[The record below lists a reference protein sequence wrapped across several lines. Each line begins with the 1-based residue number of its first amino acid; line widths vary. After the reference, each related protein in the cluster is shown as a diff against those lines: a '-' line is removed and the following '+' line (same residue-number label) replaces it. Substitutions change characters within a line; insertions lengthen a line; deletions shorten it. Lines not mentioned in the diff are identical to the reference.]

1 MRENKRRRR
10 RSAEASSS
18 SSSFVVPDVA
28 NDDDED
34 ADELTKTKTTRLYCL
49 LTACF
54 AERCR
59 KEYHQNA
66 NKRAVFEH
74 TVDFGLSRSKI
85 RIDET
90 HVEIS
95 KRQQS
100 DDDDDDDDAIIVLN
114 REDVF
119 AIEPDD
125 LTVYTV
131 VQTSEDAG
139 DSRALAK
146 LEPCRIYSNIIDRVC
161 ALCPSDSVNP
171 ELAPTALIAGFSMHR
186 FGLGVDP
193 KEDTRRKIASLK
205 PYKGNNL
212 AVLDVCTGL
221 AYTAIMAS
229 ELENVSSVTTI
240 ELDPTMTQ
248 ICAMNPHSKGLFG
261 RAKNTTKKRSEDGGE
276 DYEKNNIISQL
287 YGNAFDVIQTL
298 PDRAFDRIIHDP
310 PTFALA
316 GELYG
321 EKFYSELF
329 RVLKPSGRVYHYTGD
344 PSSNVAGGGGVRGI
358 VKRMKLVGFES
369 VEIDHHAHGVVAA
382 KQPNVKF
389 FSSERPEKKKAKR
402 EKKPLN
408 EIASN
413 LFTALKPVRLR
424 DDDSEAAQELKA
436 ILELA
441 RSRTDENG
449 DGDENGVRERIRAE
463 AKKKVGST
471 VAKYWKAKFKEFGES
486 EAVKDAAPL
495 TGSAVNVAVTGLV
508 LRIFLPRL
516 AALNAVGGFDELA
529 EFFGIPP
536 REDLI
541 GYLDQINGQ
550 PMIAI
555 FGIYVLLF
563 FAEKVTMTDEFLPIG
578 FVLPVLSPMVFG
590 NVLNGT
596 VLTSLASTIAASAN
610 FWLGRTVLRE
620 KALNFKWFSKDGEPT
635 RERKWYQALD
645 RRFNSENYP
654 DQFVPEGF
662 KSALLLRLC
671 PILPI
676 PISGNW
682 YVCGVTKLKYWE
694 FFAAHFIGS
703 SKTAFIDAY
712 LGSIILRTILSPE
725 VDGVTG
731 AVKEQAKNAVI
742 FETCALLGVSIL
754 VSTYATQLF
763 TDILDEEG
771 VDADSFGFGN
781 KEEEEEKQE
790 TTTNT
795 FAFVGAAAAST
806 DNDEDEGT
814 SSPEAA
820 ETEENKKLNR
830 ALPGES
836 FDLMSTDEDGEVFI
850 NAGDY
855 LSRQRAL
862 ESGDFDAL
870 ADMDQAFEK
879 LSEVDDMGPDM

>member
-1 MRENKRRRR
+1 MSSMRTCNRVSACAHYATKKKFVTRTPVDSYYSYDERQSFFRRRKRENERRRRR

-18 SSSFVVPDVA
+18 SSSFVVDDVA

-74 TVDFGLSRSKI
+74 TVDFGLSRSEI

-90 HVEIS
+90 RVEIS

-100 DDDDDDDDAIIVLN
+100 VDDDDDDDDAMIVLN

-146 LEPCRIYSNIIDRVC
+146 LEPCRIYSNTIDRVC
-161 ALCPSDSVNP
+161 ALCPSDSVNS

-261 RAKNTTKKRSEDGGE
+261 RAKNTTKKRREDGGE
-276 DYEKNNIISQL
+276 DDYEKHNIISQL

-369 VEIDHHAHGVVAA
+369 VEIDQHAHGVVAA

-389 FSSERPEKKKAKR
+389 FSSGKKEKNMLKNAPNKR
-402 EKKPLN
+402 GKTSSSK
-408 EIASN
+408 
-413 LFTALKPVRLR
+413 RR
-424 DDDSEAAQELKA
+424 DESFK
-436 ILELA
+436 
-441 RSRTDENG
+441 
-449 DGDENGVRERIRAE
+449 GVRERR
-463 AKKKVGST
+463 
-471 VAKYWKAKFKEFGES
+471 
-486 EAVKDAAPL
+486 
-495 TGSAVNVAVTGLV
+495 
-508 LRIFLPRL
+508 
-516 AALNAVGGFDELA
+516 GGRGRNSSFDDDEFDE
-529 EFFGIPP
+529 F
-536 REDLI
+536 D
-541 GYLDQINGQ
+541 
-550 PMIAI
+550 
-555 FGIYVLLF
+555 V
-563 FAEKVTMTDEFLPIG
+563 
-578 FVLPVLSPMVFG
+578 
-590 NVLNGT
+590 
-596 VLTSLASTIAASAN
+596 
-610 FWLGRTVLRE
+610 
-620 KALNFKWFSKDGEPT
+620 
-635 RERKWYQALD
+635 
-645 RRFNSENYP
+645 
-654 DQFVPEGF
+654 
-662 KSALLLRLC
+662 
-671 PILPI
+671 
-676 PISGNW
+676 
-682 YVCGVTKLKYWE
+682 
-694 FFAAHFIGS
+694 S
-703 SKTAFIDAY
+703 S
-712 LGSIILRTILSPE
+712 SS
-725 VDGVTG
+725 
-731 AVKEQAKNAVI
+731 
-742 FETCALLGVSIL
+742 S
-754 VSTYATQLF
+754 S
-763 TDILDEEG
+763 
-771 VDADSFGFGN
+771 SF
-781 KEEEEEKQE
+781 
-790 TTTNT
+790 
-795 FAFVGAAAAST
+795 
-806 DNDEDEGT
+806 
-814 SSPEAA
+814 
-820 ETEENKKLNR
+820 
-830 ALPGES
+830 
-836 FDLMSTDEDGEVFI
+836 
-850 NAGDY
+850 
-855 LSRQRAL
+855 
-862 ESGDFDAL
+862 
-870 ADMDQAFEK
+870 
-879 LSEVDDMGPDM
+879 

>member
-1 MRENKRRRR
+1 MRYCAFRTFNRVAECAFYTPTKKKKFVTRTPVDSYYYDDDDGVRSASRRRKRENERRRRR
-10 RSAEASSS
+10 RSAALEASSS
-18 SSSFVVPDVA
+18 LSSPFVSVDVA

-34 ADELTKTKTTRLYCL
+34 PADELTKTKTTRYYCL

-85 RIDET
+85 RIDEA

-100 DDDDDDDDAIIVLN
+100 DDDDDDDGAIVLN

-146 LEPCRIYSNIIDRVC
+146 LEPCRIYSNTIDRVC

-261 RAKNTTKKRSEDGGE
+261 CAKNTTKRSEDGGE

-369 VEIDHHAHGVVAA
+369 VEIDQHAHGVVAA

-389 FSSERPEKKKAKR
+389 FSSGKKEKNMLKNTPNKR
-402 EKKPLN
+402 
-408 EIASN
+408 
-413 LFTALKPVRLR
+413 
-424 DDDSEAAQELKA
+424 
-436 ILELA
+436 
-441 RSRTDENG
+441 
-449 DGDENGVRERIRAE
+449 
-463 AKKKVGST
+463 
-471 VAKYWKAKFKEFGES
+471 
-486 EAVKDAAPL
+486 
-495 TGSAVNVAVTGLV
+495 
-508 LRIFLPRL
+508 
-516 AALNAVGGFDELA
+516 
-529 EFFGIPP
+529 
-536 REDLI
+536 
-541 GYLDQINGQ
+541 
-550 PMIAI
+550 
-555 FGIYVLLF
+555 
-563 FAEKVTMTDEFLPIG
+563 
-578 FVLPVLSPMVFG
+578 
-590 NVLNGT
+590 
-596 VLTSLASTIAASAN
+596 
-610 FWLGRTVLRE
+610 
-620 KALNFKWFSKDGEPT
+620 
-635 RERKWYQALD
+635 
-645 RRFNSENYP
+645 
-654 DQFVPEGF
+654 
-662 KSALLLRLC
+662 
-671 PILPI
+671 
-676 PISGNW
+676 
-682 YVCGVTKLKYWE
+682 
-694 FFAAHFIGS
+694 
-703 SKTAFIDAY
+703 
-712 LGSIILRTILSPE
+712 
-725 VDGVTG
+725 
-731 AVKEQAKNAVI
+731 
-742 FETCALLGVSIL
+742 
-754 VSTYATQLF
+754 
-763 TDILDEEG
+763 
-771 VDADSFGFGN
+771 
-781 KEEEEEKQE
+781 
-790 TTTNT
+790 
-795 FAFVGAAAAST
+795 
-806 DNDEDEGT
+806 GT
-814 SSPEAA
+814 SSS
-820 ETEENKKLNR
+820 KSSRLR
-830 ALPGES
+830 RDES
-836 FDLMSTDEDGEVFI
+836 FKERRGRERRGRKGRNSSFDDDDDE
-850 NAGDY
+850 
-855 LSRQRAL
+855 
-862 ESGDFDAL
+862 FD
-870 ADMDQAFEK
+870 
-879 LSEVDDMGPDM
+879 V

>member
-1 MRENKRRRR
+1 MTYARTFTRVAECARYATTKKKFVTRTPVDSYYSYDDRQSFFRRRKRENERRRRR

-18 SSSFVVPDVA
+18 SSSFVVDDVA

-74 TVDFGLSRSKI
+74 TVDFGLSRSEI

-90 HVEIS
+90 RVEIS

-100 DDDDDDDDAIIVLN
+100 VDDDDDDDDDAMIVLN

-131 VQTSEDAG
+131 VQTNEDAG

-146 LEPCRIYSNIIDRVC
+146 LEPCRIYSNTIDRVC

-261 RAKNTTKKRSEDGGE
+261 RAKKSEDGGE
-276 DYEKNNIISQL
+276 YDEKNNIISQL

-369 VEIDHHAHGVVAA
+369 VEIDQHAHGVVAA

-389 FSSERPEKKKAKR
+389 FSSGKKEKNMLKNAPNKRGKTFSSKRRDESFKGGRERR
-402 EKKPLN
+402 GGRGRN
-408 EIASN
+408 SS
-413 LFTALKPVRLR
+413 F
-424 DDDSEAAQELKA
+424 DDDE
-436 ILELA
+436 
-441 RSRTDENG
+441 
-449 DGDENGVRERIRAE
+449 
-463 AKKKVGST
+463 
-471 VAKYWKAKFKEFGES
+471 
-486 EAVKDAAPL
+486 
-495 TGSAVNVAVTGLV
+495 
-508 LRIFLPRL
+508 
-516 AALNAVGGFDELA
+516 FDE
-529 EFFGIPP
+529 F
-536 REDLI
+536 D
-541 GYLDQINGQ
+541 
-550 PMIAI
+550 
-555 FGIYVLLF
+555 
-563 FAEKVTMTDEFLPIG
+563 
-578 FVLPVLSPMVFG
+578 VLS
-590 NVLNGT
+590 
-596 VLTSLASTIAASAN
+596 
-610 FWLGRTVLRE
+610 
-620 KALNFKWFSKDGEPT
+620 
-635 RERKWYQALD
+635 
-645 RRFNSENYP
+645 
-654 DQFVPEGF
+654 
-662 KSALLLRLC
+662 
-671 PILPI
+671 
-676 PISGNW
+676 
-682 YVCGVTKLKYWE
+682 
-694 FFAAHFIGS
+694 S
-703 SKTAFIDAY
+703 S
-712 LGSIILRTILSPE
+712 SS
-725 VDGVTG
+725 
-731 AVKEQAKNAVI
+731 
-742 FETCALLGVSIL
+742 
-754 VSTYATQLF
+754 
-763 TDILDEEG
+763 
-771 VDADSFGFGN
+771 SF
-781 KEEEEEKQE
+781 
-790 TTTNT
+790 
-795 FAFVGAAAAST
+795 
-806 DNDEDEGT
+806 
-814 SSPEAA
+814 
-820 ETEENKKLNR
+820 
-830 ALPGES
+830 
-836 FDLMSTDEDGEVFI
+836 
-850 NAGDY
+850 
-855 LSRQRAL
+855 
-862 ESGDFDAL
+862 
-870 ADMDQAFEK
+870 
-879 LSEVDDMGPDM
+879 

>member
-1 MRENKRRRR
+1 MTYARTFTRVAECARYATTKKKFVTRTPVDSYYSYDDRQSFFRRRKRENERRRRR

-18 SSSFVVPDVA
+18 SSSFVVDDVA

-74 TVDFGLSRSKI
+74 TVDFGLSRSEI

-90 HVEIS
+90 RVEIS

-100 DDDDDDDDAIIVLN
+100 VDDDDDDDDDAMIVLN

-146 LEPCRIYSNIIDRVC
+146 LEPCRIYSNTIDRVC

-261 RAKNTTKKRSEDGGE
+261 RAKKSEDGGE
-276 DYEKNNIISQL
+276 YDEKNNIISQL

-369 VEIDHHAHGVVAA
+369 VEIDQHAHGVVAA

-389 FSSERPEKKKAKR
+389 FSSGKKEKNMLKNAPNKRGKTFSSKRRDESFKGGRERR
-402 EKKPLN
+402 GGRGRN
-408 EIASN
+408 SS
-413 LFTALKPVRLR
+413 F
-424 DDDSEAAQELKA
+424 DDDE
-436 ILELA
+436 
-441 RSRTDENG
+441 
-449 DGDENGVRERIRAE
+449 
-463 AKKKVGST
+463 
-471 VAKYWKAKFKEFGES
+471 
-486 EAVKDAAPL
+486 
-495 TGSAVNVAVTGLV
+495 
-508 LRIFLPRL
+508 
-516 AALNAVGGFDELA
+516 FDE
-529 EFFGIPP
+529 F
-536 REDLI
+536 D
-541 GYLDQINGQ
+541 
-550 PMIAI
+550 
-555 FGIYVLLF
+555 
-563 FAEKVTMTDEFLPIG
+563 
-578 FVLPVLSPMVFG
+578 VLS
-590 NVLNGT
+590 
-596 VLTSLASTIAASAN
+596 
-610 FWLGRTVLRE
+610 
-620 KALNFKWFSKDGEPT
+620 
-635 RERKWYQALD
+635 
-645 RRFNSENYP
+645 
-654 DQFVPEGF
+654 
-662 KSALLLRLC
+662 
-671 PILPI
+671 
-676 PISGNW
+676 
-682 YVCGVTKLKYWE
+682 
-694 FFAAHFIGS
+694 S
-703 SKTAFIDAY
+703 S
-712 LGSIILRTILSPE
+712 SS
-725 VDGVTG
+725 
-731 AVKEQAKNAVI
+731 
-742 FETCALLGVSIL
+742 
-754 VSTYATQLF
+754 
-763 TDILDEEG
+763 
-771 VDADSFGFGN
+771 SF
-781 KEEEEEKQE
+781 
-790 TTTNT
+790 
-795 FAFVGAAAAST
+795 
-806 DNDEDEGT
+806 
-814 SSPEAA
+814 
-820 ETEENKKLNR
+820 
-830 ALPGES
+830 
-836 FDLMSTDEDGEVFI
+836 
-850 NAGDY
+850 
-855 LSRQRAL
+855 
-862 ESGDFDAL
+862 
-870 ADMDQAFEK
+870 
-879 LSEVDDMGPDM
+879 